1 MKKPVKQM
9 EQKDFEHM
17 HYILSATTELTQNQK
32 RDQFIYWEKRVL
44 ERINYIKPLIEECKL
59 KDIDLRVL
67 SLELSNE
74 WIELHTCVDYYKFKW
89 LMPEGLDTEEKHKQ
103 YLKDIGA

>member
-44 ERINYIKPLIEECKL
+44 ERIDYIKPLIEECKL

-74 WIELHTCVDYYKFKW
+74 WIELHTCVDYYKFKRN
-89 LMPEGLDTEEKHKQ
+89 G
-103 YLKDIGA
+103 